1 MNKTGNEENP
11 HWRTDGSAWIFR
23 KWQGLDRELD
33 KCTVTT
39 SGAAT
44 DDVIGRVSGTVLGT
58 QSVCIKH
65 LFPPPSKSFIYK
77 KITVRKEKCVIY
89 ILL

>member
-1 MNKTGNEENP
+1 MGVHGSSENG
-11 HWRTDGSAWIFR
+11 RE
-23 KWQGLDRELD
+23 LDNELD
-33 KCTVTT
+33 KCMVTT

-44 DDVIGRVSGTVLGT
+44 DDVIGRVSGTVLAT
-58 QSVCIKH
+58 ESVCIKH

-77 KITVRKEKCVIY
+77 KRTLRKEKCVIF